1 LVGYRFGK
9 FCGASDRKG
18 EGKKSIKSLSVEKAD
33 TEDEEESLA
42 DGDLAA
48 IKAGLLEPCKMVCFD
63 LYPKYLMVDDFQGPC
78 CANRSWNDSWKNS
91 STVRVLLCI
100 E

>member
-1 LVGYRFGK
+1 LLVGYGFGK
-9 FCGASDRKG
+9 FCGASNGKG
-18 EGKKSIKSLSVEKAD
+18 EGKELMKSPSVEKAD
-33 TEDEEESLA
+33 TEDENESLA

-63 LYPKYLMVDDFQGPC
+63 LYPKYLTVDHLQGSC
-78 CANRSWNDSWKNS
+78 CANRSWDDSWKNS
-91 STVRVLLCI
+91 STVRVLCI

>member
-1 LVGYRFGK
+1 M
-9 FCGASDRKG
+9 
-18 EGKKSIKSLSVEKAD
+18 KSLSIEKAD
-33 TEDEEESLA
+33 IEDEDESLA

-63 LYPKYLMVDDFQGPC
+63 LYPKYMAVDDFQGPC
-78 CANRSWNDSWKNS
+78 GANRPWDDSWKNS
-91 STVRVLLCI
+91 STVRDLLCI